1 MLLQVQLK
9 GGIPLTN
16 KETVYLEKIFTAVP
30 LMSNDEKDRLLG
42 IAEEME
48 RKGVESKKDKS
59 SSLANLLSIL
69 KVLVIYVIG
78 TFVLGFCMV
87 YFSGVIEVAVEI
99 LLYLLCVA
107 FLAVGFIVGGLA

>member
-1 MLLQVQLK
+1 M
-9 GGIPLTN
+9 TN

-48 RKGVESKKDKS
+48 REKGVEVANNKS
-59 SSLANLLSIL
+59 NSLSNLLSIL
-69 KVLVIYVIG
+69 IVLVIFVIG

-87 YFSGVIEVAVEI
+87 NFAGALEIIVEI
-99 LLYLLCVA
+99 LLYLLCVV